1 MLRAYQCIA
10 YLVISLMTTIIV
22 IVINF
27 CSEQKHYQTS
37 LEEKYLRMM
46 VSVVTEGVCESFVSR
61 LN

>member
-27 CSEQKHYQTS
+27 CSEQKHYQTF

-46 VSVVTEGVCESFVSR
+46 VSVVTEGVSESFVSR